1 MATMEE
7 LEARLQRLQDI
18 KEIEN
23 LQNIFGYYCDYF
35 EFDKVV
41 DLFSD
46 NAESVEVAD
55 HGVYRGKEGV
65 RKFYIDLIQGG
76 KDKKPRFGLL
86 SINMQ
91 IQGVVTVNPDGKTA
105 KGRFYGFMV
114 EAKPTL
120 SLHEGDLRALWGNG
134 IYENEYVKEN
144 GKWMFSKL
152 HFFLNFR
159 TPYEDGWLKT
169 PVVGHTGPDPVVKPD
184 APPTIW
190 SPYPSLYKF
199 QPHFKHPITGE

>member
-18 KEIEN
+18 KEIEY

-65 RKFYIDLIQGG
+65 RKFYIDLIHGG
-76 KDKKPRFGLL
+76 KDKEPRFGLL

-91 IQGVVTVNPDGKTA
+91 IQGSDKKT
-105 KGRFYGFMV
+105 
-114 EAKPTL
+114 EAY
-120 SLHEGDLRALWGNG
+120 RR
-134 IYENEYVKEN
+134 I
-144 GKWMFSKL
+144 
-152 HFFLNFR
+152 
-159 TPYEDGWLKT
+159 
-169 PVVGHTGPDPVVKPD
+169 
-184 APPTIW
+184 
-190 SPYPSLYKF
+190 
-199 QPHFKHPITGE
+199 Q